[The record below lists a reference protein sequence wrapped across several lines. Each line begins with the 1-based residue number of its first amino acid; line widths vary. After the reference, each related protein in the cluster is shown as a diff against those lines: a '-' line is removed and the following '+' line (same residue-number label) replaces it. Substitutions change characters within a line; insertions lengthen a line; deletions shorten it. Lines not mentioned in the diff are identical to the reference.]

1 MRGDRP
7 CFGCEAGG
15 DILFTPHAR
24 GSTPEYGKYLSW
36 LTVYP
41 ACAGIDPFLESPTCT
56 FCCLPRMRGDRPV
69 RAFLKYPWGEF
80 TPHAR
85 GSTYKDAVLS
95 RKIMV
100 YPACAGIDLA
110 PSDTPNISPSLP
122 RMRGDRP
129 CSLEEAKKEARF
141 TPHARGSTDHPDHLI
156 LPHIVYPACAGIDPP
171 SPPSKRV
178 STSLPR
184 MRGDRPDSGFENVN
198 FRLFTPHARGST
210 SCCRERLCCTKV
222 YPACAG
228 IDPAIA
234 LLFKTR
240 GSLPRMRGDRPFLR
254 RSRITKRMF
263 TPHAR
268 GSTLRRLGT
277 L

>member
-1 MRGDRP
+1 MFRLRSGRRYLVYPACAGIDPRIWEISVVVNCLPRMRGDRP
-7 CFGCEAGG
+7 IFRKSNVYLL
-15 DILFTPHAR
+15 LFTPHAR
-24 GSTPEYGKYLSW
+24 GSTGQGLFKIPVGR
-36 LTVYP
+36 VYP
-41 ACAGIDPFLESPTCT
+41 ACAGIDRYFDI
-56 FCCLPRMRGDRPV
+56 FRQIV
-69 RAFLKYPWGEF
+69 
-80 TPHAR
+80 
-85 GSTYKDAVLS
+85 
-95 RKIMV
+95 I
-100 YPACAGIDLA
+100 
-110 PSDTPNISPSLP
+110 SLP

-210 SCCRERLCCTKV
+210 RPSLCFLKPAAV

-228 IDPAIA
+228 IDLSSGEAASPS
-234 LLFKTR
+234 
-240 GSLPRMRGDRPFLR
+240 GCLPRMRGDRP
-254 RSRITKRMF
+254 
-263 TPHAR
+263 
-268 GSTLRRLGT
+268 
-277 L
+277 

>member
-85 GSTYKDAVLS
+85 GSTVTLIFS
-95 RKIMV
+95 GRSSSV
-100 YPACAGIDLA
+100 YPACAGIDLV
-110 PSDTPNISPSLP
+110 PWKRPKKRPGLP

-129 CSLEEAKKEARF
+129 IIQI
-141 TPHARGSTDHPDHLI
+141 I
-156 LPHIVYPACAGIDPP
+156 LFFL
-171 SPPSKRV
+171 
-178 STSLPR
+178 T
-184 MRGDRPDSGFENVN
+184 
-198 FRLFTPHARGST
+198 LFTPHARGST
-210 SCCRERLCCTKV
+210 RQAHRRRECQPV

-228 IDPAIA
+228 IDLI
-234 LLFKTR
+234 LDLRTSIFVC
-240 GSLPRMRGDRPFLR
+240 LPRMRGDRPHAVVR
-254 RSRITKRMF
+254 GCVAPKF

-268 GSTLRRLGT
+268 GSTRPSLCFLKPAAVYPACAGIDLSSGEAASPSGCLPRMRGDRP
-277 L
+277 